1 MMQEIYTKI
10 VPLEKAED
18 FRKSLTG
25 KKVVFTNG
33 CFDILHPGHIS
44 YLYQARQEGD
54 LLWVGINSDK
64 SVEKLKGPGR
74 PVNNESS
81 RSLLMASLFFVD
93 LVTIFP
99 HDTPVELI
107 GLIRPDIHVKG
118 GDYSPEKLP
127 EYPVVRAYGGEV
139 RILPYIE
146 GNSTTGIIEKILKS
160 K

>member
-1 MMQEIYTKI
+1 MQQIYSKI
-10 VPLEKAED
+10 ISLEKAEE
-18 FRKSLTG
+18 FRKNLKG

-44 YLYQARQEGD
+44 YLFQARQEGD
-54 LLWVGINSDK
+54 LLWVGINSDQ

-74 PVNNESS
+74 PVNHESS

-93 LVTIFP
+93 YVTIFP

-118 GDYSPEKLP
+118 GDYTPEKLP
-127 EYPVVRAYGGEV
+127 EYPVVRSYGGEV